1 MPADAPRRLS
11 PGARSRSG
19 RSMKRLAIYCGSA
32 TPADPVYLD
41 SARTVGRTLAERG
54 IGLVYGGGRLG
65 LMGAVADGAL
75 AAGGE
80 VIGVI
85 PQALVD
91 AEVAHRGLTELHV
104 VAGMHARKALF
115 TDLSDGFVTIP
126 GGTGTMDELW
136 EALSWAQLG
145 YHANPV
151 GLLNVAGYYD
161 DLIAFWR
168 KSAEVGFLRPQH
180 RDLLIVDDTLDGLLA
195 QMAAHQPT
203 QPIVRMK
210 TSDL

>member
-1 MPADAPRRLS
+1 
-11 PGARSRSG
+11 
-19 RSMKRLAIYCGSA
+19 MKRIAIYCGSA
-32 TPADPVYLD
+32 TPGDTAYIDH
-41 SARTVGRTLAERG
+41 AHMVGRTLAERG
-54 IGLVYGGGRLG
+54 IGVVYGGGRLG
-65 LMGAVADGAL
+65 LMGAIADSAL

-91 AEVAHRGLTELHV
+91 AEVAHRGLTELHIV
-104 VAGMHARKALF
+104 GGMHERKAKF
-115 TDLSDGFVTIP
+115 TDLSDGFVTMP

-145 YHANPV
+145 YHADPV

-161 DLIAFWR
+161 HLIAFWD
-168 KSAEVGFLRPQH
+168 KMGEVGFLRAQH
-180 RDLLIVDDTLDGLLA
+180 RDLLIVADTLDTLLDR
-195 QMAAHQPT
+195 MSRHVPT

-210 TSDL
+210 AADL